1 MTQLLPP
8 PVPADVGIVAALP
21 IEIGPTIDLLRDVRT
36 YSDPEGSQRAV
47 VEGMLGE
54 KVVVIVSAGVG
65 RKAAAKGAR
74 RLLGGHRPRW
84 LVSAGFGGALDPG
97 LRRNDVVF
105 ATEIVD
111 AASPDAPPLAIGLTP
126 PASTP
131 GSKIRY
137 SSGRLVTASKI
148 VRTAAEK
155 AAMRG
160 RFAAEVVDMETASVA
175 SICAD
180 RGQRFLAIRVI
191 SDEAGADL
199 PPEVMTVMGPTGGF
213 RLGATIGALWKR
225 PGSVKDLW
233 TLREHAIEAA
243 DRLAEVL
250 PGIIHQLD

>member
-1 MTQLLPP
+1 MNQLLPP
-8 PVPADVGIVAALP
+8 PGPVDVGIVAALP
-21 IEIGPTIDLLRDVRT
+21 IEIGPLTDLLRDVRT
-36 YSDPEGSQRAV
+36 YSDPEGSHRPV

-54 KVVVIVSAGVG
+54 SVVAVVTAGVG
-65 RKAAAKGAR
+65 RKSAAKGTR

-84 LVSAGFGGALDPG
+84 IVSAGFGGALDPR
-97 LRRNDVVF
+97 LKRNDVVF

-111 AASPDAPPLAIGLTP
+111 AASPEAPPLAIDLTP
-126 PASTP
+126 PASSP

-137 SSGRLVTASKI
+137 TSGRLVTASKI
-148 VRTAAEK
+148 VRTSGEK
-155 AAMRG
+155 AALRE
-160 RFAAEVVDMETASVA
+160 RFAADVVDMETAAVA

-191 SDEAGADL
+191 SDEADTDL
-199 PPEVMTVMGPTGGF
+199 PPEVITVMGPTGGF

-233 TLREHAIEAA
+233 ALREHAIEAA

-250 PGIIHQLD
+250 PGIIAQLP